1 MPIER
6 HSSSRRRSLS
16 FSHCVR
22 AGDDKEDFAPRAPA
36 KHAKGSGDIATESGP
51 LHTVRM
57 RVSSL
62 IQNGIIEGQRFA
74 LSSDLWRYAKTVAHC
89 DLLVTFKPNH
99 NEEEMKQVVSW
110 LVDIVCNR
118 IFSPN

>member
-1 MPIER
+1 
-6 HSSSRRRSLS
+6 
-16 FSHCVR
+16 
-22 AGDDKEDFAPRAPA
+22 
-36 KHAKGSGDIATESGP
+36 
-51 LHTVRM
+51 M

-99 NEEEMKQVVSW
+99 NEEEMKQVVAW
-110 LVDIVCNR
+110 LVDIIKTNEPHLKIEIRHHNLKDCYALYLTAGYKR
-118 IFSPN
+118 